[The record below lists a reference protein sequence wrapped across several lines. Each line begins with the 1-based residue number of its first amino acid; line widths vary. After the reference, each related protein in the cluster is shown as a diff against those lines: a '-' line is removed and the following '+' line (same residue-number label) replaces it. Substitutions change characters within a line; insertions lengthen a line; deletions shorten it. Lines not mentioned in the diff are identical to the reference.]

1 MSEAKWAR
9 NDDWV
14 GSAIEDS
21 YVMVNIINGSYVAL
35 NETAHAIWD
44 ALETPRTKDEITAQ
58 LTTEF
63 AVAADTC
70 AAAVERTLAQMEVQQ
85 LARVA

>member
-1 MSEAKWAR
+1 MSDAKWAR

-21 YVMVNIINGSYVAL
+21 YVMVNIGNGSYVAL
-35 NETAHAIWD
+35 NETARAIWD
-44 ALETPRTKDEITAQ
+44 ALETPRTKDEITTH
-58 LTTEF
+58 LTAEF
-63 AVAADTC
+63 AVSAEVC

>member
-1 MSEAKWAR
+1 MSDAKWTR

-21 YVMVNIINGSYVAL
+21 FVMVNIGNGSYVAL
-35 NETAHAIWD
+35 NETARAIWD
-44 ALETPRTKDEITAQ
+44 ALDTPRTKDEIATH
-58 LTTEF
+58 LTTLF
-63 AVAADTC
+63 AVAPDAC
-70 AAAVERTLAQMEVQQ
+70 AAAVERTLAEMEVQQ